1 MIESIG
7 QQLLRIMY
15 TRVRPKIHTR
25 AAELVTSMEPRV
37 LLDIGSANALL
48 ASALMDKGYMPQV
61 YVALD
66 PDPVLLTHA
75 EPGIALERVMGVA
88 ESLPLRSYSVDLSV
102 FHDSLHHLNDPDKAL
117 EEAARVSECIL
128 VDDID
133 PDSLPGRLV
142 ALLERLVGFPARFID
157 ASTLV
162 EKLEERGLRVIVV
175 RKTRR
180 LPTYRIL
187 ACR

>member
-15 TRVRPKIHTR
+15 TRVGPRIHTR
-25 AAELVTSMEPRV
+25 AAELVTSTKPRV

-66 PDPVLLTHA
+66 PDPVLLMHA
-75 EPGIALERVMGVA
+75 KPGLALERVMGVA

-102 FHDSLHHLNDPDKAL
+102 FYDSLHHLVNPDKAL
-117 EEAARVSECIL
+117 EEAARVSECIV

-133 PDSLPGRLV
+133 PERLPGRLV
-142 ALLERLVGFPARFID
+142 ALLERLVGFPAQFID
-157 ASTLV
+157 ANTLV
-162 EKLEERGLRVIVV
+162 EKLEEKRLRVIVV
-175 RKTRR
+175 RKTRW